1 MLHWVLEGE
10 DTSLGLGLISNIGI
24 LLSHTN
30 HHTLVAGTEG
40 YLSWTGPRLQH
51 RHPSVPYQPSHP
63 GGGDVQQWRG
73 RQLWERHLQ
82 QIQPCTC
89 RSHCQR
95 QEQQR
100 LRHTSYLIDPTLG

>member
-10 DTSLGLGLISNIGI
+10 DTSLGLSLISNIGI

-30 HHTLVAGTEG
+30 HHTLVARTEG
-40 YLSWTGPRLQH
+40 YLSWTEPHLQH

-73 RQLWERHLQ
+73 RQRGEHHLQ
-82 QIQPCTC
+82 RIQPCTC
-89 RSHCQR
+89 RSHCQQ

-100 LRHTSYLIDPTLG
+100 PRHTSL